1 MPVNNLFY
9 FNYRLKVSESLIRI
23 GNNISNR
30 SCNIEKFI
38 IKFNN
43 MIYLLGNKSNCNQ
56 GS

>member
-9 FNYRLKVSESLIRI
+9 FNYRLKVSENLIRI

-38 IKFNN
+38 IKFNY